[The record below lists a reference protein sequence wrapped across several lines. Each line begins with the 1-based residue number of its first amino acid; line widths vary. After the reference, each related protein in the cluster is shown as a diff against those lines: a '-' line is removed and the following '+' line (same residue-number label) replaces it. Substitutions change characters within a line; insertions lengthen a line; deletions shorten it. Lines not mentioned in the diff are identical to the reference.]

1 MRLRLSLRARRTPVR
16 VALMLGPALMA
27 LVNAAGCSMPS
38 TESLQSL
45 PALLNGK
52 PPKTTLTAI
61 EPSGH
66 PALKSY
72 CTLPVLEEPPQMPFR
87 QVAIVAVS
95 DGTTDD
101 RDTLLTALVGEV
113 CATGAD
119 ALVMVYDSFNETNT
133 AERAAQ
139 DYQKNPEFIR
149 SATAAKRQQV
159 ARALASAPRNNS
171 LAAIAIVYGPVHPA
185 ARKPQP

>member
-1 MRLRLSLRARRTPVR
+1 MRGGLSPRGRRTPTGI
-16 VALMLGPALMA
+16 ALILAPALMT

-38 TESLQSL
+38 KASLQSV

-61 EPSGH
+61 ESSGH

-72 CTLPVLEEPPQMPFR
+72 CTLPVLKEPPQTPFR
-87 QVAIVAVS
+87 QVAIVSVS

-101 RDTLLTALVGEV
+101 RDTLLTALVGKA
-113 CATGAD
+113 CPTGAD

-133 AERAAQ
+133 AEGAAQ
-139 DYQKNPEFIR
+139 DYQKSPEFIR
-149 SATAAKRQQV
+149 SATVAERQQV
-159 ARALASAPRNNS
+159 ARALASAPRHNA
-171 LAAIAIVYGPVHPA
+171 LMVIAIVYGAVHPA